1 MTSLYL
7 PQWSTLRNP
16 FKEMYLLQWRYKY
29 SKARHCASL
38 SRSNM
43 MIGLQIL
50 GRSSVLIIFPDL
62 RHVELI
68 YDIIYA

>member
-7 PQWSTLRNP
+7 PQWSTLRNH

-29 SKARHCASL
+29 SKTGHCVFL

-50 GRSSVLIIFPDL
+50 SRSRVLIVFQL
-62 RHVELI
+62 K
-68 YDIIYA
+68 AC

>member
-1 MTSLYL
+1 
-7 PQWSTLRNP
+7 
-16 FKEMYLLQWRYKY
+16 
-29 SKARHCASL
+29 
-38 SRSNM
+38 M